1 MRRLILTLLHV
12 AGVTRLWRWWHR
24 KHVTILMMHGVLE
37 EVGARSWA
45 PLRPSLPRR
54 QLDRCLRIL
63 ASRYRFVSL
72 DEAVAMLRGQIPV
85 RPHSLVLTFDDGYR
99 NQIRHALPVLR
110 RWGAPGAFFLCTGHV
125 QERRPFWFDRLDYAL
140 QHAAVDGR
148 KVRVGPET
156 IQLAAADRSALRQ
169 SYKALRDAAKAVPRS
184 DREMLVEME
193 TLAAELEV
201 ESGRRLADVFE
212 DDDASSLL
220 SWADLGRAAADDVT
234 FGSHTVDH
242 IRLSCVGLATAEDQL
257 RRSKADLETH
267 TGRPCHY
274 VCYPNGSVSAEVA
287 ALAARCDYTAALTTR
302 PGINRVGDDP
312 MLLKRINF
320 PESGGTAEILA
331 EVSGLAEVLS
341 DLIARVRGR
350 RREGQEE

>member
-1 MRRLILTLLHV
+1 MRRLVLTLLHV
-12 AGVTRLWRWWHR
+12 AGITRLWRWWHR
-24 KHVTILMMHGVLE
+24 NHITILMVHGVLE
-37 EVGARSWA
+37 DVGALAWA

-54 QLDRCLRIL
+54 QLERCLRVL

-72 DEAVAMLRGQIPV
+72 DEAVAMLRGQIPM

-110 RWGAPGAFFLCTGHV
+110 RWGAPGAFFLTTGHV
-125 QERRPFWFDRLDYAL
+125 QARRPFWFDRLDYAL
-140 QHAAVDGR
+140 QQVPVDGR

-156 IQLAAADRSALRQ
+156 FQIAAADRSALRQ
-169 SYKALRDAAKAVPRS
+169 SYKTLRDTAKAVSRS
-184 DREMLVEME
+184 DGEMLAEME
-193 TLAAELEV
+193 ALADELEA

-220 SWADLGRAAADDVT
+220 SWGDIARATADDVT

-242 IRLSCVGLATAEDQL
+242 IRLACVELATAEDQL

-274 VCYPNGSVSAEVA
+274 VCYPNGSVSAAVA
-287 ALAARCDYTAALTTR
+287 ALAARCDYTAALTSQ
-302 PGINRVGDDP
+302 PGFNRVGDDP
-312 MLLKRINF
+312 MMLKRINF

-331 EVSGLAEVLS
+331 EVSGLAGALS
-341 DLIARVRGR
+341 DLLARVRGR
-350 RREGQEE
+350 RTEGQEE